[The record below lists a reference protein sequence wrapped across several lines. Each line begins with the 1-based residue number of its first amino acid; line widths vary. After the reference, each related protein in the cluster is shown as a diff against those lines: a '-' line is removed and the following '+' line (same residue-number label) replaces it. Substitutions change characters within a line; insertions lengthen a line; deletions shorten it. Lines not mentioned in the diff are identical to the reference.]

1 MLVYKLLYN
10 NTFCITKMAKIS
22 IVKSIR
28 FYEYQIEKQIWLK
41 SKGINA
47 DAFIRNAFDKE
58 FEKQYGKHYKSKFKL

>member
-1 MLVYKLLYN
+1 
-10 NTFCITKMAKIS
+10 MAKIS